1 MPIKAAFFDLDGV
14 AFDTEPQYSIFWGGV
29 CRHYHPEEPGLE
41 RKIKGQTLV
50 QIFDAHFPDPEQQTN
65 IVKGLNEYEA
75 NMSYDYVPGFVDY
88 VKSMRDK
95 GVKTALVTSSNTPK
109 MNAVYAAH
117 PEFEG
122 LFDAILTSEDFTE
135 SKPSPQCYLM
145 AAKRFNVTPV
155 ECVVFEDSFNGL
167 RSAKAAGMK
176 VVGLTTTNSAESIKE
191 LCDFSVADFQDTTT
205 LFRLLRQVD
214 NS

>member
-1 MPIKAAFFDLDGV
+1 MLVKAAFFDLDGV

-41 RKIKGQTLV
+41 RRIKGQTLV
-50 QIFDAHFPDPEQQTN
+50 QIFDAHFPDPEQQEN
-65 IVKGLNEYEA
+65 IVEGLNQYEA
-75 NMSYDYVPGFVDY
+75 NMSYDYVPGFVEY
-88 VKSMRDK
+88 VKSLRDK

-145 AAKRFNVTPV
+145 AAKRFNVIPA

-167 RSAKAAGMK
+167 RSAKAAGMI
-176 VVGLTTTNSAESIKE
+176 VVGLTTTNSAESINE
-191 LCDFSVADFQDTTT
+191 LCDIAVADFKNTST
-205 LFRLLRQVD
+205 FHSLLK
-214 NS
+214 